1 MGKIML
7 VTSGKGGTGKSTVA
21 LNLALSLSKEGKK
34 AIIIELD
41 SGLRCMD
48 IMLGID
54 KIVYDLG
61 DALCGSCEISEAIYT
76 SENEPNL
83 SLIAAPEKS
92 DFIFSHNRFCTFCR
106 HLCSVY
112 DYVILDT
119 PAGLGPQLH
128 AAISASS
135 AALVVTN
142 LTPVSIRD
150 AAKATALLKKSG
162 MKNIRLVINL
172 LPLEFEDKKQIPDLD
187 DVIDE
192 VCAQLIAVVPEDKLL
207 KKSINERK
215 KKEVRKSMGALAFK
229 NLAKR
234 VMGAD
239 TQLLFK

>member
-21 LNLALSLSKEGKK
+21 LNLGLSLSKEGKK

-54 KIVYDLG
+54 RVVYDLG

-76 SENEPNL
+76 SEIEPNL
-83 SLIAAPEKS
+83 SIIAAPEKS
-92 DFIFSHNRFCTFCR
+92 DFMLSHNRFCTFCR

-112 DYVILDT
+112 DFVILDT

-142 LTPVSIRD
+142 LSDVSVRD
-150 AAKATALLKKSG
+150 AEKAAELLKKAS
-162 MKNIRLVINL
+162 MKNIRLVINM
-172 LPLEFEDKKQIPDLD
+172 LPLEFDDKKEIPDLD
-187 DVIDE
+187 DIIDS
-192 VCAQLIAVVPEDKLL
+192 VGSQLIAVIPEDKIF
-207 KKSINERK
+207 KKSVNERK
-215 KKEVRKSMGALAFK
+215 KKEIRKSMGALAFL

-234 VMGAD
+234 VCGQD
-239 TQLLFK
+239 VELLFK